1 MLNALVRSR
10 LLYSCQTWS
19 CTKAQMN
26 NVNATYVSFIRK
38 MVKGGNRR
46 KVNSWAY
53 VFTNED
59 LLEMAGTEDV
69 HSFVG
74 KQRLKFVTE
83 IVQKDNKSIE
93 KRVLFNNDD
102 AIKRGPKTN
111 LMSMVLKSGQ
121 TLESIYSLAWK

>member
-26 NVNATYVSFIRK
+26 NVNATYLSFIRK
-38 MVKGGNRR
+38 MVKGGYRR

-59 LLEMAGTEDV
+59 LLKMAGTENI

-74 KQRLKFVTE
+74 KQRLKFVTK
-83 IVQKDNKSIE
+83 IIRKDNTSIQ
-93 KRVLFNNDD
+93 KRLLFNNND
-102 AIKRGPKTN
+102 AIKREPKMN
-111 LMSMVLKSGQ
+111 LMSTILKSGQ
-121 TLESIYSLAWK
+121 TLESVYALAWK